1 MPYIAEG
8 SYGCVFS
15 PPLKCLNNKKTTSS
29 QAGKI
34 FYSKDSMKEEKELA
48 EKINKIDPNGKWTIP
63 YYGSCFINVKET
75 RQTDNIDK
83 CNKYSKHIPI
93 TEQLIYKN
101 GGIDLN
107 HFTNNFEFFKNNV
120 FIDDLIPLFYNLL
133 KGLKSLNERQI
144 AHCDI
149 KPPNMLYD
157 FNEFKLYIID
167 FGLTTPYNDIS
178 SFSNYNMLNHIYPY
192 YPPEFK
198 IYVQLIIH
206 NKTNVNINDILENY
220 TRYLPRGFLDFM
232 SKYIDIPLQ
241 IKQFALKCQ
250 KNKEVFKHK
259 FKTEYVSKIDVF
271 SLGMTFIEIF
281 YRLSIKSQIKLKDKT
296 FFDNF
301 MKLVIVPMISMDANQ
316 RYDSIKAYNSLKT
329 LLKKYNKNA
338 DSSSSLSSIS
348 NIKIPPSSCNKL
360 KRTEIV
366 ELLKKQNKP
375 VYGNKSVL
383 CDRLNNI
390 IKSPKNIKT
399 PEKDCYKLKGTEIK
413 QLLKAQNKPTYGNKK
428 VMCERLHK
436 NM

>member
-15 PPLKCLNNKKTTSS
+15 PPLKCLNKKKTTSN

-34 FYSKDSMKEEKELA
+34 FYSKDSMEEEKELA

-63 YYGSCFINVKET
+63 YYGSCFTNVKET
-75 RQTDNIDK
+75 RQTDNINK
-83 CNKYSKHIPI
+83 CNKYSKHIFI

-107 HFTNNFEFFKNNV
+107 HFTNNFEFFKNNI

-133 KGLKSLNERQI
+133 KGLKSLNEKQI

-198 IYVQLIIH
+198 IYVQLIY

-220 TRYLPRGFLDFM
+220 SRYLSRGFFDFM

-241 IKQFALKCQ
+241 IKQFAIKCQ

-271 SLGMTFIEIF
+271 SLGMTFVEIF

-301 MKLVIVPMISMDANQ
+301 MKLVIVPMINMDA
-316 RYDSIKAYNSLKT
+316 D
-329 LLKKYNKNA
+329 
-338 DSSSSLSSIS
+338 
-348 NIKIPPSSCNKL
+348 
-360 KRTEIV
+360 
-366 ELLKKQNKP
+366 
-375 VYGNKSVL
+375 
-383 CDRLNNI
+383 
-390 IKSPKNIKT
+390 
-399 PEKDCYKLKGTEIK
+399 
-413 QLLKAQNKPTYGNKK
+413 
-428 VMCERLHK
+428 
-436 NM
+436 

>member
-15 PPLKCLNNKKTTSS
+15 PPLKCLNKKKTTSS

-34 FYSKDSMKEEKELA
+34 FNNRDSMEEEKELA

-63 YYGSCFINVKET
+63 YYGSCFVNVKET
-75 RQTDNIDK
+75 RQTDNIYK
-83 CNKYSKHIPI
+83 CNRYTKHIPT

-107 HFTNNFEFFKNNV
+107 HFINNFELLKNTL

-133 KGLKSLNERQI
+133 KGLRTLNEKQL

-157 FNEFKLYIID
+157 FDESKFYIID
-167 FGLTTPYNDIS
+167 FGLTTPYSNIS

-206 NKTNVNINDILENY
+206 KDTNVNINDILENY
-220 TRYLPRGFLDFM
+220 SRYLPRGFFDFM

-241 IKQFALKCQ
+241 LKQFAIKCQ
-250 KNKEVFKHK
+250 KNKDVFKHK
-259 FKTEYVSKIDVF
+259 FNTEYVSKIDVF
-271 SLGMTFIEIF
+271 SLGMTFVEIF
-281 YRLSIKSQIKLKDKT
+281 YRLSIKSQIKLRDKT

-301 MKLVIVPMISMDANQ
+301 MKLVIVPMISMDADQ
-316 RYDSIKAYNSLKT
+316 RYDATKAYNMLKI
-329 LLKKYNKNA
+329 LLKKYNKNTH
-338 DSSSSLSSIS
+338 SSSSLSSIS
-348 NIKIPPSSCNKL
+348 NIKIPVSNCNKL
-360 KRTEIV
+360 KRIEIV

-390 IKSPKNIKT
+390 IKSPEIIKT
-399 PEKDCYKLKGTEIK
+399 PEKDCYKLKGAEIK
-413 QLLKAQNKPTYGNKK
+413 QLLKKQNKPVYGTKK
-428 VMCERLHK
+428 VMCERLLK
-436 NM
+436 

>member
-15 PPLKCLNNKKTTSS
+15 PPLKCLNKQKTTAS

-34 FYSKDSMKEEKELA
+34 FNSKDSMEEEKELA
-48 EKINKIDPNGKWTIP
+48 EKINKIDPKGKWTVP
-63 YYGSCFINVKET
+63 YYGSCFINVKQT
-75 RQTDNIDK
+75 RPNDNIYK
-83 CNKYSKHIPI
+83 CNKYTKHIPI

-107 HFTNNFEFFKNNV
+107 HFINNFELLKDIL

-133 KGLKSLNERQI
+133 KGLRTLNEKHI

-157 FNEFKLYIID
+157 FDKSKFYIID
-167 FGLTTPYNDIS
+167 FGLTTPYSNIS
-178 SFSNYNMLNHIYPY
+178 SFSNYNMLNHVYPY

-198 IYVQLIIH
+198 MYVQLIIH
-206 NKTNVNINDILENY
+206 KNTNVNIDDILENY
-220 TRYLPRGFLDFM
+220 SRYLPRGFFNFM

-241 IKQFALKCQ
+241 LKQFAIKCQ
-250 KNKEVFKHK
+250 KNKDVFKHK

-271 SLGMTFIEIF
+271 SLGMTFVEIF
-281 YRLSIKSQIKLKDKT
+281 YRLSIKSQIPLKDKQ
-296 FFDNF
+296 FFNNF
-301 MKLVIVPMISMDANQ
+301 MKRVIVPMINMDADE
-316 RYDSIKAYNSLKT
+316 RYDATKACNSLKI
-329 LLKKYNKNA
+329 LLKKYNKKT

-348 NIKIPPSSCNKL
+348 NIKIPVSNCNKL

-390 IKSPKNIKT
+390 IKSPKIIKT
-399 PEKDCYKLKGTEIK
+399 PEKDCYKLKGVEIK
-413 QLLKAQNKPTYGNKK
+413 QLLKKQNKPTYGNKK
-428 VMCERLHK
+428 VMCERLLK
-436 NM
+436 

>member
-15 PPLKCLNNKKTTSS
+15 PPLKCLNNKKTTAS

-34 FYSKDSMKEEKELA
+34 FNTRDSMEEEKNLA
-48 EKINKIDPNGKWTIP
+48 EKINKIDPKGKWTVP
-63 YYGSCFINVKET
+63 YYGSCFINVEQT
-75 RQTDNIDK
+75 RPNDNIYK
-83 CNKYSKHIPI
+83 CNKYTKHIPT

-107 HFTNNFEFFKNNV
+107 HFINNFELLKNTL

-133 KGLKSLNERQI
+133 KGLRTLNEKQL

-157 FNEFKLYIID
+157 FDESKFYIID
-167 FGLTTPYNDIS
+167 FGLTTPYSNIS
-178 SFSNYNMLNHIYPY
+178 SFSNYNMLNHVYPY

-206 NKTNVNINDILENY
+206 KDTNVNINDILENY
-220 TRYLPRGFLDFM
+220 SRYLPRGFFDFM

-241 IKQFALKCQ
+241 LKQFAIKCQ
-250 KNKEVFKHK
+250 KNKDVFKHK
-259 FKTEYVSKIDVF
+259 FNTEYVSKIDVF
-271 SLGMTFIEIF
+271 SLGMTFVEIF
-281 YRLSIKSQIKLKDKT
+281 YRLSIKSQIKLRDKT

-301 MKLVIVPMISMDANQ
+301 MKLVIVPMISMDADQ
-316 RYDSIKAYNSLKT
+316 RYDATKAYNMLKI
-329 LLKKYNKNA
+329 LLKKYNKNTH
-338 DSSSSLSSIS
+338 SSSSLSSIS
-348 NIKIPPSSCNKL
+348 NIKIPVSNCNKL
-360 KRTEIV
+360 KRIEIV

-390 IKSPKNIKT
+390 IKSPEIIKT
-399 PEKDCYKLKGTEIK
+399 PEKDCYKLKGAEIK
-413 QLLKAQNKPTYGNKK
+413 QLLKKQNKPVYGTKK
-428 VMCERLHK
+428 VMCERLLK
-436 NM
+436 

>member
-34 FYSKDSMKEEKELA
+34 FYSKDSMEEEKELA

-167 FGLTTPYNDIS
+167 FGLTTPYNNIS

-241 IKQFALKCQ
+241 VKQFAIKCQ

-271 SLGMTFIEIF
+271 SLGMTFVEIF

-301 MKLVIVPMISMDANQ
+301 MKLVIVPMISMDADQ
-316 RYDSIKAYNSLKT
+316 RYDSIKACNSLKT
-329 LLKKYNKNA
+329 LLKKYNKNT

-348 NIKIPPSSCNKL
+348 NIKIPVSNCNKL

-399 PEKDCYKLKGTEIK
+399 PEKDCYKLKVTEIK

>member
-1 MPYIAEG
+1 MPYITEG

-15 PPLKCLNNKKTTSS
+15 PPLKCLNNKNTTSS

-34 FYSKDSMKEEKELA
+34 FNKRDSMKEEKKLA
-48 EKINKIDPNGKWTIP
+48 EKINKIDPNGKWTVP
-63 YYGSCFINVKET
+63 YYGSCFVNVNET
-75 RQTDNIDK
+75 RPNDNIYK
-83 CNKYSKHIPI
+83 CNKYTKHIPI

-107 HFTNNFEFFKNNV
+107 NFINHFELLIDTL

-133 KGLKSLNERQI
+133 KGLRTLNEKQL

-149 KPPNMLYD
+149 KPPNMLYNFD
-157 FNEFKLYIID
+157 EFKFYIID
-167 FGLTTPYNDIS
+167 FGLTTPYNKIS
-178 SFSNYNMLNHIYPY
+178 SFSNYNMLNHVYPY

-206 NKTNVNINDILENY
+206 KDTNVNINNILENY
-220 TRYLPRGFLDFM
+220 SRYLPRGFFDFM

-241 IKQFALKCQ
+241 LKQFAIKCQ
-250 KNKEVFKHK
+250 KNKDVFKYK
-259 FKTEYVSKIDVF
+259 FNTEYVSKIDVF
-271 SLGMTFIEIF
+271 SLGMTFVEIF
-281 YRLSIKSQIKLKDKT
+281 YRLSIKSQIKLRNKT

-301 MKLVIVPMISMDANQ
+301 MKLVIVPMINMDADE
-316 RYDSIKAYNSLKT
+316 RYDATKAYNMLKI
-329 LLKKYNKNA
+329 LLKKYHKKT

-348 NIKIPPSSCNKL
+348 NIKIPVSNCNKL
-360 KRTEIV
+360 KRIEIV

-390 IKSPKNIKT
+390 IKSPKIIKT
-399 PEKDCYKLKGTEIK
+399 PEKNCYKLKGVEIK
-413 QLLKAQNKPTYGNKK
+413 QLLKKQNKPTYGNKK
-428 VMCERLHK
+428 IMCERLLK
-436 NM
+436 

>member
-29 QAGKI
+29 QVGKI
-34 FYSKDSMKEEKELA
+34 FYSKDSMEEEKELA
-48 EKINKIDPNGKWTIP
+48 QKINKIDPNGKWTIP
-63 YYGSCFINVKET
+63 YYGSCFINVKAT

-107 HFTNNFEFFKNNV
+107 HFTNNFEFFKNNI

-133 KGLKSLNERQI
+133 KGLKSLNEKQI

-220 TRYLPRGFLDFM
+220 TRYLPQGFFDFM

-271 SLGMTFIEIF
+271 SLGMTFVEIF

-316 RYDSIKAYNSLKT
+316 RYDSIEAYNSLKT
-329 LLKKYNKNA
+329 LLKKYNKKT

-348 NIKIPPSSCNKL
+348 NIKIPASSCNKL

-390 IKSPKNIKT
+390 IKSPKINKT
-399 PEKDCYKLKGTEIK
+399 PEKNCYKLKGVEIK
-413 QLLKAQNKPTYGNKK
+413 QLLKKQNKPVYGTKK

>member
-34 FYSKDSMKEEKELA
+34 FYSKDSMEEEKELA

-133 KGLKSLNERQI
+133 KGLKSLNEKQI

-271 SLGMTFIEIF
+271 SLGMTFVEIF
-281 YRLSIKSQIKLKDKT
+281 YRLSIKSQIKLKNKT

-301 MKLVIVPMISMDANQ
+301 MKLVIVPMISMDADQ
-316 RYDSIKAYNSLKT
+316 RYDSIKACNSLKT
-329 LLKKYNKNA
+329 LLKKYNKNT

-348 NIKIPPSSCNKL
+348 NIKIPVSNCNKL

-399 PEKDCYKLKGTEIK
+399 PEKDCYKLKVTEIK

>member
-34 FYSKDSMKEEKELA
+34 FYSKDSMEEEKELA

-133 KGLKSLNERQI
+133 KGLKSLNEKQI

-220 TRYLPRGFLDFM
+220 SRYLPRGFLDFM

-241 IKQFALKCQ
+241 VKQFAIKCQ

-271 SLGMTFIEIF
+271 SLGMTFVEIF

-301 MKLVIVPMISMDANQ
+301 MKLVIVPMISMDADQ
-316 RYDSIKAYNSLKT
+316 RYDSIKACNSLKT
-329 LLKKYNKNA
+329 LLKKYNKNT

-348 NIKIPPSSCNKL
+348 NIKIPVSNCNKL

-399 PEKDCYKLKGTEIK
+399 PEKDCYKLKVTEIK

>member
-15 PPLKCLNNKKTTSS
+15 PPLKCLNDKKTTSS

-34 FYSKDSMKEEKELA
+34 FNTRDSMEEEKKLA
-48 EKINKIDPNGKWTIP
+48 EKINKIDPKGKWTVP
-63 YYGSCFINVKET
+63 YYGSCFINVE
-75 RQTDNIDK
+75 QTLPNDNIYK
-83 CNKYSKHIPI
+83 CNKYTKHIPT

-107 HFTNNFEFFKNNV
+107 HFINNFELLKNTL

-133 KGLKSLNERQI
+133 KGLRTLNEKQL

-157 FNEFKLYIID
+157 FDESKFYIID
-167 FGLTTPYNDIS
+167 FGLTKPYNKIS
-178 SFSNYNMLNHIYPY
+178 SFSNYNMLNHVYPY

-206 NKTNVNINDILENY
+206 KDTNVNINNILENY
-220 TRYLPRGFLDFM
+220 SRYLPRGFFDFM

-241 IKQFALKCQ
+241 LKQFAIKCQ
-250 KNKEVFKHK
+250 KNKDVFKHK
-259 FKTEYVSKIDVF
+259 FNTEYVSKIDVF
-271 SLGMTFIEIF
+271 SLGMTFVEIF

-301 MKLVIVPMISMDANQ
+301 MKLVIVPMINMDADQ
-316 RYDSIKAYNSLKT
+316 RYDATKAYNMLKI
-329 LLKKYNKNA
+329 LLKKYNKKA
-338 DSSSSLSSIS
+338 DSSTSLSSIS
-348 NIKIPPSSCNKL
+348 NIKIPVNNCNKL

-375 VYGNKSVL
+375 VYGNKTVL

-390 IKSPKNIKT
+390 IKSPKIIKT
-399 PEKDCYKLKGTEIK
+399 PEKNCYKLKGVEIK
-413 QLLKAQNKPTYGNKK
+413 QLLKKQNKPVYGTKK
-428 VMCERLHK
+428 VMCERLLK
-436 NM
+436 

>member
-15 PPLKCLNNKKTTSS
+15 PPLKCLNNKKTTSN

-34 FYSKDSMKEEKELA
+34 FYSKDSMEEEKELA

-107 HFTNNFEFFKNNV
+107 HFTNNFEFFKNNI

-133 KGLKSLNERQI
+133 KGLKSLNEKQI

-167 FGLTTPYNDIS
+167 FGLTTPYNNIS

-198 IYVQLIIH
+198 IYFQLIIH
-206 NKTNVNINDILENY
+206 NKTTVNTNDILENY
-220 TRYLPRGFLDFM
+220 SRYLPRGFFDFM

-241 IKQFALKCQ
+241 IKQFVIKCQ

-271 SLGMTFIEIF
+271 SLGMTFVEIF
-281 YRLSIKSQIKLKDKT
+281 YRLSIKSQIKLKNKT

-301 MKLVIVPMISMDANQ
+301 MKLVIVPMISMDADQ
-316 RYDSIKAYNSLKT
+316 RYDSIKTYNSLKI
-329 LLKKYNKNA
+329 LLKKYNKKT

-348 NIKIPPSSCNKL
+348 NIKIPVSNCNKL

-399 PEKDCYKLKGTEIK
+399 PEKIVI
-413 QLLKAQNKPTYGNKK
+413 N
-428 VMCERLHK
+428 
-436 NM
+436 

>member
-34 FYSKDSMKEEKELA
+34 FYSKDSMEEEKELA

-107 HFTNNFEFFKNNV
+107 HFTNNFEFFKNNI

-206 NKTNVNINDILENY
+206 NKTNANINDILENY

-241 IKQFALKCQ
+241 VKQFAIKCQ

-271 SLGMTFIEIF
+271 SLGMTFVEIF

-316 RYDSIKAYNSLKT
+316 RYDSIEAYNSLKT
-329 LLKKYNKNA
+329 LLKKYNKKT

-348 NIKIPPSSCNKL
+348 NIKIPASSCNKL

-390 IKSPKNIKT
+390 IKSPKINKT
-399 PEKDCYKLKGTEIK
+399 PEKNCYKLKGVEIK
-413 QLLKAQNKPTYGNKK
+413 QLLKKQNKPVYGTKK

>member
-15 PPLKCLNNKKTTSS
+15 PPLKCLNKQKTTAS

-34 FYSKDSMKEEKELA
+34 FNSKDSMEEEKELA
-48 EKINKIDPNGKWTIP
+48 EKINKIDPKGKWTVP
-63 YYGSCFINVKET
+63 YYGSCFINVKQT
-75 RQTDNIDK
+75 RPNDNIYK
-83 CNKYSKHIPI
+83 CNKYTKHIPI

-107 HFTNNFEFFKNNV
+107 HFINNFELLKDIL

-133 KGLKSLNERQI
+133 KGLRTLNEKHI

-157 FNEFKLYIID
+157 FDKSKFYIID
-167 FGLTTPYNDIS
+167 FGLTTPYSNIS
-178 SFSNYNMLNHIYPY
+178 SFSNYNMLNHVYPY

-198 IYVQLIIH
+198 MYVQLIIH
-206 NKTNVNINDILENY
+206 KNTNVNIDDILENY
-220 TRYLPRGFLDFM
+220 SRYLPRGFFNFI

-241 IKQFALKCQ
+241 LKQFAIKCQ
-250 KNKEVFKHK
+250 KNKDVFKHK

-271 SLGMTFIEIF
+271 SLGMTFVEIF
-281 YRLSIKSQIKLKDKT
+281 YRLSIKSQIPLKDKQ
-296 FFDNF
+296 FFNNF
-301 MKLVIVPMISMDANQ
+301 MKRVIVPMINMDADE
-316 RYDSIKAYNSLKT
+316 RYDATKACNSLKI
-329 LLKKYNKNA
+329 LLKKYNKKT

-348 NIKIPPSSCNKL
+348 NIKIPVSNCNKL

-390 IKSPKNIKT
+390 IKSPKIIKT
-399 PEKDCYKLKGTEIK
+399 PEKNCYKLKGAEIK
-413 QLLKAQNKPTYGNKK
+413 QLLKKQNKPTYGNKK
-428 VMCERLHK
+428 VMCERLLK
-436 NM
+436 

>member
-15 PPLKCLNNKKTTSS
+15 PPLKCLNKKKTTSN

-34 FYSKDSMKEEKELA
+34 FYSKDSMEEEKELA

-63 YYGSCFINVKET
+63 YYGSCFTNVKET
-75 RQTDNIDK
+75 RQTDNINK
-83 CNKYSKHIPI
+83 CNKYSKHIFI

-107 HFTNNFEFFKNNV
+107 HFTNNFEFFKNNI

-133 KGLKSLNERQI
+133 KGLKSLNEKQI

-198 IYVQLIIH
+198 IYVQLIY

-220 TRYLPRGFLDFM
+220 SRYLSRGFFDFM

-241 IKQFALKCQ
+241 IKQFAIKCQ

-271 SLGMTFIEIF
+271 SLGMTFVEIF

-316 RYDSIKAYNSLKT
+316 RYDSIEAYNSLKT
-329 LLKKYNKNA
+329 LLKKYNKKT

-348 NIKIPPSSCNKL
+348 NIKIPASSCNKL

-390 IKSPKNIKT
+390 IKSPKINKT
-399 PEKDCYKLKGTEIK
+399 PEKNCYKLKGVEIK
-413 QLLKAQNKPTYGNKK
+413 QLLKKQNKPVYGTKK
-428 VMCERLHK
+428 VMCERLLK
-436 NM
+436 

>member
-15 PPLKCLNNKKTTSS
+15 PPLKCLNNKKTTSN

-34 FYSKDSMKEEKELA
+34 FNNRDSMEEEKKLA
-48 EKINKIDPNGKWTIP
+48 EKINKIDTNGKWTVP
-63 YYGSCFINVKET
+63 YYGSCFINVKQT
-75 RQTDNIDK
+75 RPNDNINK
-83 CNKYSKHIPI
+83 CNKYAKHIPI

-107 HFTNNFEFFKNNV
+107 HFINNFELLKNTL

-133 KGLKSLNERQI
+133 KGLKTLNEKQL

-157 FNEFKLYIID
+157 YDESKFYIID
-167 FGLTTPYNDIS
+167 FGLTTPYNKIS
-178 SFSNYNMLNHIYPY
+178 SFSNYNMLNHVYPY

-206 NKTNVNINDILENY
+206 KNTNVNTSDILENY
-220 TRYLPRGFLDFM
+220 SRYLPRGFFDFM
-232 SKYIDIPLQ
+232 SKYIDIPLKL
-241 IKQFALKCQ
+241 KQFAVKCQ
-250 KNKEVFKHK
+250 KNKEVFKYK
-259 FKTEYVSKIDVF
+259 FNTEYVSKIDVF
-271 SLGMTFIEIF
+271 SLGMTFVEIF
-281 YRLSIKSQIKLKDKT
+281 YRLSIKSQLQLKDKT

-301 MKLVIVPMISMDANQ
+301 MKLVIVPMINMDADQ
-316 RYDSIKAYNSLKT
+316 RYDATKAYNMLKI
-329 LLKKYNKNA
+329 LLKKYHKKTN
-338 DSSSSLSSIS
+338 SSSSLSSIS
-348 NIKIPPSSCNKL
+348 NIKIPASNCNKL

-390 IKSPKNIKT
+390 IKSPKIIKT
-399 PEKDCYKLKGTEIK
+399 PEKNCYKLKGVEIK
-413 QLLKAQNKPTYGNKK
+413 QLLKKQNKPVYGTKK
-428 VMCERLHK
+428 VMCERLLK
-436 NM
+436 